1 MKIGIF
7 GINTGACAEP
17 QTAAKVAVGAEQ
29 IGVESLWTAEHVV
42 LPDPREAPSPADPE
56 TPFLHPDVVEKA
68 RVICRGR
75 VKSVCCAC
83 KLIPRPGWRLFGDG
97 RRRHS
102 ATTRIHTML

>member
-17 QTAAKVAVGAEQ
+17 QTAAKVAVGAEK

-56 TPFLHPDVVEKA
+56 TPFLHP
-68 RVICRGR
+68 
-75 VKSVCCAC
+75 ST
-83 KLIPRPGWRLFGDG
+83 L
-97 RRRHS
+97 
-102 ATTRIHTML
+102 